1 MHSLVASSDL
11 THRRLLPSTS
21 ISPAALSTLP
31 NHLQQPPL
39 QQSIFS
45 RSVAHAQSHSSYHRS
60 ASQPPRQHP
69 QSLPSHAHRPAL
81 YDFLQL
87 DGLGTVPSSS
97 APTSSNPVEPLST
110 A

>member
-69 QSLPSHAHRPAL
+69 RSLPPHAHRPTL
-81 YDFLQL
+81 YYFLQL
-87 DGLGTVPSSS
+87 DGLGHRPIFHCPDLV
-97 APTSSNPVEPLST
+97 
-110 A
+110 